1 MTRLLEQAIAKLK
14 TLPEQDQD
22 AIALA
27 ILGEIDSIEVPLDDA
42 TRAAIRDGVEQA
54 RRGEFASDEEMEALW
69 KRFDA

>member
-27 ILGEIDSIEVPLDDA
+27 ILGEIDSIDEPLDEQ
-42 TRAAIRDGVEQA
+42 TRAAIREGAEQA

-69 KRFDA
+69 RRFDA